1 MDMWSFAG
9 ALVLILLVLKIIGYI
24 HVSWWIVV
32 LPLILVSVI
41 AIIGL
46 GIAAWVLAWLAKLSR
61 RNE

>member
-41 AIIGL
+41 VLIGL

>member
-1 MDMWSFAG
+1 MWSFAG

>member
-1 MDMWSFAG
+1 MWSFAG

-24 HVSWWIVV
+24 HVSWWIVA